1 VSPESLEQLFL
12 FALLGMV
19 LLQLVIRWARN
30 ARARSLADDPR
41 GLHAPTE
48 PEPAWPPPATHAAPQ
63 AARPRPMSAP
73 KRTQVAPRP
82 AARFHAAPAARAL
95 RRGNR
100 AALRGAFVLA
110 TVLGP
115 PRALDEDR

>member
-1 VSPESLEQLFL
+1 MSSEGLEQLVF

-19 LLQLVIRWARN
+19 LLQLIIRWARN
-30 ARARSLADDPR
+30 ARARALAEGPR
-41 GLHAPTE
+41 GGHAPDE
-48 PEPAWPPPATHAAPQ
+48 LEPAWPPPATLAAPQ
-63 AARPRPMSAP
+63 SARPRPMSART
-73 KRTQVAPRP
+73 RTQVAPRP
-82 AARFHAAPAARAL
+82 AGRFHAAPAARAL

-100 AALRGAFVLA
+100 AALRSAFVLA